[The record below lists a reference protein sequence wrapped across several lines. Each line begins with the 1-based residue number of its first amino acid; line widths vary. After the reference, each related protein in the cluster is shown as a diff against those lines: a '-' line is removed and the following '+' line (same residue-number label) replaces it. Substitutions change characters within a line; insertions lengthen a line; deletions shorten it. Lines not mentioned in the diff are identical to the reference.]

1 VLVEGDDLADPVGD
15 AARAVTDGHICLS
28 RAQANRGQFPA
39 VDVLQSVSRV
49 MVDVVDA
56 DHQAAA
62 RKLLSL
68 LALHDE
74 VEDMVSIGAYR
85 TGTSIEHDLAIRMAP
100 AVREMF
106 AQRIDQSA
114 PLAETRRSLLD
125 LQARAIAARQELTR
139 AARGAQ
145 APLGTPRPAAALRW
159 QRPGTGTRR

>member
-1 VLVEGDDLADPVGD
+1 
-15 AARAVTDGHICLS
+15 
-28 RAQANRGQFPA
+28 
-39 VDVLQSVSRV
+39 
-49 MVDVVDA
+49 M
-56 DHQAAA
+56 
-62 RKLLSL
+62 
-68 LALHDE
+68 HDE

-85 TGTSIEHDLAIRMAP
+85 TGASIEHDLAIRMAP

-139 AARGAQ
+139 AARGAT
-145 APLGTPRPAAALRW
+145 PLGETRPAAGLRW